1 VVATPNENEFS
12 MGEMFIKIRI
22 TAEFNDKVL
31 KGEITVEEIG

>member
-1 VVATPNENEFS
+1 

-31 KGEITVEEIG
+31 KGEITEEEIG